1 MINAT
6 DPRIVRIAW
15 DQRIDRDNPKLV
27 PVFRKAATYM
37 GKFSKAPFKI
47 ELVGPKWGDGESGN
61 VDWYLEKSKQGD
73 RYRSETLL
81 ELLRAEQGRVKPH
94 YDILVISG
102 ELTLDGTCVLG
113 ASDGFT
119 SAVQSVSHILRNA
132 KSSRTARLIISASI
146 AHEVGH
152 VMGLLPETASNHDP
166 RSKSGEENAWIYQDH
181 CAHPFCLMRQTLSIN
196 DVEERLGV
204 FGRLKLCFDCQQV
217 LAPAV

>member
-1 MINAT
+1 MNAT

-15 DQRIDRDNPKLV
+15 DQCINRDNPQLV

-37 GKFSKAPFKI
+37 GKFSKVPFKV
-47 ELVGPKWGDGESGN
+47 ELVGPKWADGKSGN

-73 RYRSETLL
+73 LYRSETLL
-81 ELLRAEQGRVKPH
+81 ELLRTEQGRDKPR

-102 ELTLDGTCVLG
+102 ELTLESSRVLG
-113 ASDGFT
+113 ASDGLT
-119 SAVQSVSHILRNA
+119 SAVQSVGHILRNA

-146 AHEVGH
+146 AHEFGH
-152 VMGLLPETASNHDP
+152 VMGLLPETAPNHDP
-166 RSKSGEENAWIYQDH
+166 RSKSGEKNAWIYQDH
-181 CAHPFCLMRQTLSIN
+181 CVHPSCLMRQTLSIN

-204 FGRLKLCFDCQQV
+204 FGRLKLCLDCQKI